1 MKNKKMRVVTVGSAS
16 SVKGGITSVITQI
29 MGHNWDA
36 DGVDMGFVP
45 TFAGGNALN
54 KVTAFAG
61 GYSRLLAKMIA
72 DKPDV
77 LHIHMSHS
85 GSFSRKY
92 LVHKLCKFFNV
103 ADIIHLHSSGFVQF
117 YAGASPEKKAQ
128 ITELLTDCNAV
139 VALGDE
145 WGQRIKKIAPK
156 ATVVVMNNTVAV
168 PDEVSA
174 QECDAVE
181 FLYLGVLVR
190 RKGVIDL
197 LKAVQRLKD
206 EGFFEKHKAVFNL
219 GGTGECEIEL
229 KAFVNEHG
237 MEGIVNFLGW
247 VAGEGKKE
255 QLKKN
260 QVFVLPSYN
269 EGLPIAILEAISYG
283 MPVISTNVGSV
294 AEAVRPENG
303 YLYQPGDIDALYG
316 AIKDILLH
324 DEKRISMAK
333 ASRKLAEDV
342 FDDKKYFARLKS
354 LYQEVT
360 TSEGM

>member
-1 MKNKKMRVVTVGSAS
+1 MKNKKIKVITVGSAS

-29 MGHNWDA
+29 MGHNWGA
-36 DGVDMGFVP
+36 DGVDMEFVP
-45 TFAGGNALN
+45 TFAGGNALD
-54 KVTAFAG
+54 KATEFAR
-61 GYSRLLAKMIA
+61 GYAQLLAKMIV

-117 YAGASPEKKAQ
+117 YADASPKKKAQ
-128 ITELLTDCNAV
+128 VTELLTDCNAV
-139 VALGDE
+139 IALGEE
-145 WGQRIKKIAPK
+145 WAQRIKKIAPK
-156 ATVVVMNNTVAV
+156 ATVVIMNNTVAL
-168 PDEVSA
+168 PDEVTT
-174 QECDAVE
+174 QECDEVE
-181 FLYLGVLVR
+181 FLYLGVLVK

-197 LKAVQRLKD
+197 LKAIRRLND
-206 EGFFEKHKAVFNL
+206 EVFFEKHKAVFNI
-219 GGTGECEIEL
+219 GGTGECEVEL
-229 KAFVNEHG
+229 KNFVNEYG
-237 MEGIVNFLGW
+237 LENIVNFLGW
-247 VAGEGKKE
+247 VAGEEKKE

-283 MPVISTNVGSV
+283 MPIISTNVGSV

-303 YLYQPGDIDALYG
+303 YLYQPGDIDALYA

-324 DEKRISMAK
+324 NEKRISMAK

-342 FDDKKYFARLKS
+342 FDDKKYFAQLKL
-354 LYQEVT
+354 LYQKVT
-360 TSEGM
+360 ASEEM